1 MSASKTIR
9 TLSRLLCAALLL
21 GPAMA
26 FADYE
31 LNLQPGVT
39 EISQMQYDMHMLVLW
54 ICTIAGI
61 GVFGVMIYSIM
72 NHRKSKG
79 AQAAQFH
86 ESTTVEVIWT
96 VIPFAILVAIAVPAT
111 KGLLLLED
119 TSKYDMSIKVT
130 GIQWKWEYDYI
141 DEDGVKFLSQLDA
154 DSDKARQLGSGIDVK
169 TVDHYLLNVDNPIVV
184 PAKKRVRL
192 LITAKDVLH
201 AWWVPALGVKRDA
214 IPGYVNESWFYAE
227 TEGVYRGQCAEL
239 CGKDH
244 GFMPIV
250 VHVVAQADYDAWVQK
265 QKAAAG
271 ASAADDTKT
280 FSKDELLVRGKAVYE
295 KTCAACHG
303 IDGKAAAP
311 IFPNMAGSA
320 IAKGP
325 VAAHIEIVSNGSKK
339 NTMMAAYKAQ
349 LSKADLAAVITY
361 ERNAFGND
369 AGDVVQPADI
379 K

>member
-54 ICTIAGI
+54 ICIIAGI
-61 GVFGVMIYSIM
+61 GVFSVMIYSIM

-79 AQAAQFH
+79 SQAAQFH

-119 TSKYDMSIKVT
+119 SSKYDMSIKVT

-141 DEDGVKFLSQLDA
+141 DEEGVKFISQLDT
-154 DSDKARQLGSGIDVK
+154 DSEKARKLGSGVDVTK
-169 TVDHYLLNVDNPIVV
+169 VDHYLLNVDEPIYV
-184 PAKKRVRL
+184 PVKKRVRL
-192 LITAKDVLH
+192 LITARDVIH

-227 TEGVYRGQCAEL
+227 KEGVYRGQCAEL

-250 VHVVAQADYDAWVQK
+250 VHVVSEADYQDWISK
-265 QKAAAG
+265 RKSAAT
-271 ASAADDTKT
+271 ASAGDDTKT
-280 FSKDELLVRGKAVYE
+280 FTKDELMARGKGVYE
-295 KTCAACHG
+295 KSCAACHG

-320 IAKGP
+320 IANGP
-325 VAAHIEIVSNGSKK
+325 VAAHIDIVTHGSKK
-339 NTMMAAYKAQ
+339 NTMMAAYISQ
-349 LSKADLAAVITY
+349 LSKADIAAVVTY
-361 ERNAFGND
+361 ERNAFGNT

>member
-21 GPAMA
+21 GPAVA

-31 LNLQPGVT
+31 LNLKPGVT
-39 EISQMQYDMHMLVLW
+39 EISHMQYDMHMLVLW
-54 ICTIAGI
+54 ICTIVGI
-61 GVFGVMIYSIM
+61 GVFSVMIYSII

-111 KGLLLLED
+111 KGLLNIED

-141 DEDGVKFLSQLDA
+141 DEEGVKFISQLA
-154 DSDKARQLGSGIDVK
+154 SDSNDARQLHSGADVTK
-169 TVDHYLLNVDNPIVV
+169 VEHYLLNVDKPIYV
-184 PAKKRVRL
+184 PVNKRVRL
-192 LITAKDVLH
+192 LITARDVIH

-227 TEGVYRGQCAEL
+227 KEGVYRGQCAEL

-250 VHVVAQADYDAWVQK
+250 VHVVSEADYKDWVSK
-265 QKAAAG
+265 QKSAATAAAG
-271 ASAADDTKT
+271 DDTKT
-280 FSKDELLVRGKAVYE
+280 FTKDELLARGKGVFE

-303 IDGKAAAP
+303 MDGHATAP
-311 IFPNMAGSA
+311 IFPNMAGSKVA
-320 IAKGP
+320 TGP
-325 VAAHIEIVSNGSKK
+325 VAAHIDIVSNGSKK

-349 LSKADLAAVITY
+349 MSKADLAAVITY
-361 ERNAFGND
+361 ERNAFGNNT
-369 AGDVVQPADI
+369 GDVVQPADI

>member
-21 GPAMA
+21 VPAVT
-26 FADYE
+26 FAEYE
-31 LNLQPGVT
+31 LNLRPGVT
-39 EISQMQYDMHMLVLW
+39 EISQLQYDLHMLVLW
-54 ICTIAGI
+54 LVTIVGI
-61 GVFGVMIYSIM
+61 GVFGVMIYSII

-79 AQAAQFH
+79 AKASQFH

-96 VIPFAILVAIAVPAT
+96 IIPFAILVAIAVPAT
-111 KGLLLLED
+111 SGLLKYED
-119 TSKYDMSIKVT
+119 TSKFDMSIKVT

-141 DEDGVKFLSQLDA
+141 DEDGVRFISQLDTNSN
-154 DSDKARQLGSGIDVK
+154 DARQLGSGKDVRS
-169 TVDHYLLNVDNPIVV
+169 VENYLLNVDKPIVV
-184 PAKKRVRL
+184 PANKRVRL
-192 LITAKDVLH
+192 LITAADVIH

-214 IPGYVNESWFYAE
+214 IPGYINESWFKAE
-227 TEGVYRGQCAEL
+227 KEGTYRGQCAEL

-250 VHVVAQADYDAWVQK
+250 VKVVSEADYKAWINTQK
-265 QKAAAG
+265 SAAS

-280 FSKDELLVRGKAVYE
+280 FSKDDLMARGKGVYD

-303 IDGKAAAP
+303 ATGAGIPGV
-311 IFPNMAGSA
+311 FPAIAGSK
-320 IAKGP
+320 IATGDK
-325 VAAHIEIVSNGSKK
+325 AAHINIVVNGKAG
-339 NTMMAAYKAQ
+339 TAMQAFGAQ

-361 ERNAFGND
+361 QRNAFGN
-369 AGDVVQPADI
+369 ATGDVIQPSDI

>member
-21 GPAMA
+21 VPAMA

-39 EISQMQYDMHMLVLW
+39 EISQIQFDLHMLVLW

-96 VIPFAILVAIAVPAT
+96 VIPFVILVAIAVPAT
-111 KGLLLLED
+111 KGLLNLED

-141 DEDGVKFLSQLDA
+141 DEQGVKFISQLDT
-154 DSDKARQLGSGIDVK
+154 DSNNARKLDSGVDVTK
-169 TVDHYLLNVDNPIVV
+169 VEHYLLNVDNPIVV

-192 LITAKDVLH
+192 LITARDVIH

-227 TEGVYRGQCAEL
+227 DVGTYRGQCAEL

-250 VHVVAQADYDAWVQK
+250 VNVVSQADYDAWVQK
-265 QKAAAG
+265 QKSA
-271 ASAADDTKT
+271 ASASASEDTMT
-280 FSKDELLVRGKAVYE
+280 FSKDEMLARGKAVYE

-303 IDGKAAAP
+303 MEGKATAP
-311 IFPNMAGSA
+311 MFPNMAGSA
-320 IAKGP
+320 VAKGP
-325 VAAHIEIVSNGSKK
+325 LAAHIDIVTNGSKK
-339 NTMMAAYKAQ
+339 NAMMAAYKAQ
-349 LSKADLAAVITY
+349 LSKADLAAAITY

-369 AGDVVQPADI
+369 TGDVVQPADI